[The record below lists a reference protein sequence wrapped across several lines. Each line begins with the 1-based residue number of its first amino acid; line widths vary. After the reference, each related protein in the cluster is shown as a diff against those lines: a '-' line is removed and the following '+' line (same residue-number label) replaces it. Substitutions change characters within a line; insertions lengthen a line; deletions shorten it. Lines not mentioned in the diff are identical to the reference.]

1 MKTINKNEISD
12 YELIDLY
19 NENDEEAK
27 NILYQ
32 RYGYIINLI
41 LNKHR
46 NQYYKLRIDEQEL
59 YSEATLGFSD
69 ALNNYRDDKE
79 TSLPTFITLCV
90 ERKLYGLT
98 KKYMTKKHQV
108 DIESI
113 SLDSSLDDSDKTL
126 LDVISDNGKNDPLNN
141 LEENDNYNEL
151 NFKIARVLSK
161 KEYEVYALMLKHYNY
176 KEIAQI
182 LNINEK
188 QVDNAIQRIKNKV
201 KSIINSWYSNDF
213 VLEFK
218 HEHESVFYLT

>member
-1 MKTINKNEISD
+1 
-12 YELIDLY
+12 
-19 NENDEEAK
+19 
-27 NILYQ
+27 
-32 RYGYIINLI
+32 
-41 LNKHR
+41 
-46 NQYYKLRIDEQEL
+46 
-59 YSEATLGFSD
+59 
-69 ALNNYRDDKE
+69 
-79 TSLPTFITLCV
+79 
-90 ERKLYGLT
+90 
-98 KKYMTKKHQV
+98 MTKKHQV

-201 KSIINSWYSNDF
+201 KSIISS
-213 VLEFK
+213 
-218 HEHESVFYLT
+218 

>member
-90 ERKLYGLT
+90 ERKLYGFT

-161 KEYEVYALMLKHYNY
+161 KEYEVYALMLKNYNY

-201 KSIINSWYSNDF
+201 KSIISC
-213 VLEFK
+213 
-218 HEHESVFYLT
+218 